1 MEKINYLKTI
11 TSLRGL
17 SVLGVLLYHSKYPYF
32 QNGYLGVDVF
42 FVISGFLIG
51 NILISEIKKDQF
63 LFSNFYIRRLRRLLP
78 SLIFTTVLTYIISY
92 IFLLPEDFQIFKNS
106 VPYVLLFTG
115 NLFFWKTNDYF
126 SPSTDIMPLSHLWSL
141 GVEEQFYL
149 IFPFII
155 FIIFKFKFL
164 YKNII
169 WVLIIGAFLSFSY
182 TIFGFYNLPFDC
194 PTTNCIEVTN
204 FYWLHTRAW
213 EILIGVLLNFINV
226 KKLEFRN
233 LYIYLGV
240 TIVLFS
246 FIYNP
251 ISLSHPGLATLPAIS
266 GTVLI
271 ILSSLNNDIN
281 FLSRF
286 SFIYF
291 LGKISYS
298 LYLIHFPIFVIRN
311 YFELKISIF
320 KNFDI
325 LPIFL
330 ISLSILVANL
340 MWKFVEEP
348 FRNFEL
354 ITNKRFLI
362 SLIIIITA
370 IIAVSI
376 SSILPDK
383 TLNSEYENFNF
394 ATNFD
399 SKRECFFEDI
409 PSDLLKI
416 DSCLNPIKD
425 MQNVL
430 VIGSSIAKNIY
441 NGLSN
446 TESDSINFDLIVVT
460 GCPPFVEKYDV
471 DIPNFSENKCEVL
484 YKKINQNLKDKNYS
498 RIVISY
504 QWGELIDNNKFK
516 DVDMFDYTFEN
527 ILIKIPKDKILVIGQ
542 PVRWNVRL
550 NVYAIRELNL
560 KNSIGDFSSSNFD
573 KSLFSTEDIF
583 KMKIRDLQID
593 SYSLVDFFC
602 NENKCLIYKKVDD
615 TYYFVSND
623 FIHISDYFSYKIGNE
638 LSIKLKN

>member
-63 LFSNFYIRRLRRLLP
+63 LFSKFYIRRLRRLLP

-92 IFLLPEDFQIFKNS
+92 IFLLPEDFHIFKNS

-149 IFPFII
+149 IFPLII

-169 WVLIIGAFLSFSY
+169 WVLIVGAFLSFSY

-226 KKLEFRN
+226 KKLVFRN
-233 LYIYLGV
+233 LYIYLGL
-240 TIVLFS
+240 TTVLFS

-251 ISLSHPGLATLPAIS
+251 INLSHPGLATLPAIL

-311 YFELKISIF
+311 YFEFKISIF

-325 LPIFL
+325 LPIIL

-362 SLIIIITA
+362 SLIIIISA
-370 IIAVSI
+370 IIAISI

-399 SKRECFFEDI
+399 IKRECFFEDI

>member
-51 NILISEIKKDQF
+51 NILISEITKDQF

-149 IFPFII
+149 IFPLII

-251 ISLSHPGLATLPAIS
+251 ISLSHPGLATLPAIL

-311 YFELKISIF
+311 YFEFKISIF

-362 SLIIIITA
+362 FLIIIISA
-370 IIAVSI
+370 IIAISI

-399 SKRECFFEDI
+399 IKRECFFEDI
-409 PSDLLKI
+409 PSDLLQI

-446 TESDSINFDLIVVT
+446 TESESINFDLIVVT
-460 GCPPFVEKYDV
+460 GCPPFVEKYDF

>member
-51 NILISEIKKDQF
+51 NILISEIDKDQF
-63 LFSNFYIRRLRRLLP
+63 IFSNFYIRRLRRLLP

-149 IFPFII
+149 IFPLII

-251 ISLSHPGLATLPAIS
+251 ISLSHPGLATLPAIL

-311 YFELKISIF
+311 YFEFKISIF

-362 SLIIIITA
+362 FLIIIISA
-370 IIAVSI
+370 IIAISI

-399 SKRECFFEDI
+399 IKRECFFEDI
-409 PSDLLKI
+409 PSDLLQI

-446 TESDSINFDLIVVT
+446 TESESINFDLIVVT
-460 GCPPFVEKYDV
+460 GCPPFVEKYDF

>member
-92 IFLLPEDFQIFKNS
+92 TFLLPEDFQNFKNS

-149 IFPFII
+149 IFPLII

-213 EILIGVLLNFINV
+213 EIIIGVLINFINV
-226 KKLEFRN
+226 KKLVFRN
-233 LYIYLGV
+233 LYIYIGV

-251 ISLSHPGLATLPAIS
+251 ISLSHPGLATLPAIL

-281 FLSRF
+281 FLTRF

-311 YFELKISIF
+311 YFEFKISIF

-325 LPIFL
+325 LPIIL

-362 SLIIIITA
+362 SLIIIISA
-370 IIAVSI
+370 IIAISI

-399 SKRECFFEDI
+399 IKRECFFEDI

-430 VIGSSIAKNIY
+430 IIGSSIAKNIY

-460 GCPPFVEKYDV
+460 GCPPFVEKYEV

-527 ILIKIPKDKILVIGQ
+527 ILKKIPKDKILVIGQ

-550 NVYAIRELNL
+550 DVYAIRELNL
-560 KNSIGDFSSSNFD
+560 KNSIGDFSSSIFD

-638 LSIKLKN
+638 LSINLKN